1 MSPVV
6 PIVYAA
12 AMGAEALASLGT
24 GFAYDHVGAST
35 LLVLPVVVA
44 FVPALVFTDQ
54 VGVVVVGVLLWGA
67 ATGVQDSTIKAL
79 VADLVPSPGWGRRTA
94 RSRRTRP
101 WRRWPAACWR
111 AGSTT
116 GTAGPWSA
124 SSPLPR
130 SRPSC
135 CWRRCSQ
142 ADAATVGLRA
152 APARVR
158 SMSATPS
165 SYSITMRLHT
175 APDHGVVGTVA
186 TTISHAGG
194 IVTAIDVA
202 DSSHERLV
210 VDVTCS
216 AADAD
221 HSERVVDAVSQV
233 EGVEVY
239 RVSDRTFLLHI
250 GGKIEVRSKVPLKTR
265 DDLSMAYT
273 PGVGRVS
280 LALANNPEDVSRLTI
295 KGNSVAVVTDG
306 SAVLGLGNIGPG
318 AALPVME
325 GKAALF
331 KRFANIDA
339 WPICLASQD
348 TDEIVRAVEMIAPGF
363 GGINLEDIAAPRC
376 FEVERRLR
384 ESLDIPVFHDDQH
397 GTAIVVLAALTN
409 ALRCVEKKLPDVRI
423 VVSGGGAAG
432 SAIVSL
438 LLAGGADDVVVC
450 DKDGILASDDDTL
463 SEAHVDLAR
472 RTNPRLLHG
481 GLHDAL
487 RGADVFIGVSAPGIL
502 PAEWIADMGDDAVVF
517 ALANPDPE
525 VDPADAEQYAAVVA
539 SGRSDFPN
547 QINNVLAFPGVFRGL
562 LDARAHEVRTDML
575 LKAAYA
581 IAHVVKDEELNP
593 NFIIP
598 SVFNPDVPQAVAAAI
613 RGAET

>member
-1 MSPVV
+1 
-6 PIVYAA
+6 
-12 AMGAEALASLGT
+12 
-24 GFAYDHVGAST
+24 
-35 LLVLPVVVA
+35 
-44 FVPALVFTDQ
+44 
-54 VGVVVVGVLLWGA
+54 
-67 ATGVQDSTIKAL
+67 
-79 VADLVPSPGWGRRTA
+79 
-94 RSRRTRP
+94 
-101 WRRWPAACWR
+101 
-111 AGSTT
+111 
-116 GTAGPWSA
+116 
-124 SSPLPR
+124 
-130 SRPSC
+130 
-135 CWRRCSQ
+135 
-142 ADAATVGLRA
+142 
-152 APARVR
+152 
-158 SMSATPS
+158 MSATPS

-175 APDHGVVGTVA
+175 APDHGVVGAVA
-186 TTISHAGG
+186 TAIAKAGG

-221 HSERVVDAVSQV
+221 HAEVVVAAVREV
-233 EGVEVY
+233 PGVEVHK
-239 RVSDRTFLLHI
+239 VSDRTFLLHI
-250 GGKIEVRSKVPLKTR
+250 GGKIEVQSKVPLRTR

-280 LALANNPEDVSRLTI
+280 MALFKNPEDVRRLTV
-295 KGNSVAVVTDG
+295 KGNAVAVVTDG

-331 KRFANIDA
+331 KRFADIDA
-339 WPICLASQD
+339 WPICLDTQD
-348 TDEIVRAVEMIAPGF
+348 TDEIVKAVEWIAPGF

-409 ALRCVEKKLPDVRI
+409 AMRCVGKQLSQVRI
-423 VVSGGGAAG
+423 VVAGAGAAG

-438 LLAGGADDVVVC
+438 LLAGGAGDVVVC
-450 DKDGILASDDDTL
+450 DKEGILSADDETL
-463 SEAHVDLAR
+463 SPAMAELAT
-472 RTNPRLLHG
+472 RTNASRLRG
-481 GLHDAL
+481 DLHDAL
-487 RGADVFIGVSAPGIL
+487 RGSDVFIGVSAPGTL
-502 PAEWIADMGDDAVVF
+502 PAEWIGDMADKAVVF

-525 VDPADAEQYAAVVA
+525 VDPADAERYAAVVA

-562 LDARAHEVRTDML
+562 LDARAREITTEML
-575 LKAAYA
+575 LKAAQA

-598 SVFNPDVPQAVAAAI
+598 TVFHPDVPKAVAAAI
-613 RGAET
+613 RGADT